1 LLEAS
6 RHPGDHA
13 GMSTTETPTLIDDPD
28 AMRVRA
34 RWSRLA
40 SSALLVAAVGP
51 MLMFAASLIW
61 GLDVGDA
68 TFFAVGAVLAFAGA
82 LLLRSRRTV
91 ARVLGLIVALLVGM
105 MLFWTAFGL
114 ATPDS
119 FFDFV
124 PGVLVIPG
132 ALTAI
137 VAGIAAIRAQRR
149 GDLVPS
155 SGAGER
161 KAMTV
166 GAALIVVLA
175 VASAALTL
183 TGRDTVDAAEADV
196 TIAMSDFEFEADGS
210 EIALSAGD
218 VVLVRNDDPFHH
230 TFTIEE
236 LDIDLD
242 MGPGSEELVTIPD
255 DASGGYVLYCE
266 PHTND
271 PEDPSDDDMAA
282 RIRID

>member
-1 LLEAS
+1 
-6 RHPGDHA
+6 
-13 GMSTTETPTLIDDPD
+13 MSTTETQTLIEDSDQGR
-28 AMRVRA
+28 ARA

-51 MLMFAASLIW
+51 MLMFAASVLW

-82 LLLRSRRTV
+82 LLLRSRRTL
-91 ARVLGLIVALLVGM
+91 ARVLGLVVAVLVAM

-114 ATPDS
+114 AAPDS

-132 ALTAI
+132 ALTAV

-149 GDLVPS
+149 GDLLPR
-155 SGAGER
+155 SGEGER
-161 KAMTV
+161 KVMTV
-166 GAALIVVLA
+166 GAGLVLVLA

-183 TGRDTVDAAEADV
+183 TGRETVDAAEADV
-196 TIAMSDFEFEADGS
+196 TVAMSDFEFASDAP
-210 EIALSAGD
+210 EIELSAGD
-218 VVLVRNDDPFHH
+218 VVLVRNDDPFAH
-230 TFTIEE
+230 TFTIDE
-236 LDIDLD
+236 LDIDLQ
-242 MGPGSEELVTIPD
+242 MGPGSEKLVTIPD
-255 DASGGYVLYCE
+255 DASGEYVLYCE
-266 PHTND
+266 PHTSD
-271 PEDPSDDDMAA
+271 VEDPSDDDMAA